1 MSVTTRVDALRILGL
16 NANASMDDIK
26 NAYKSLSKKYHPDVM
41 GENYTD
47 MFARI
52 NEAYDFLNNNP
63 ISSGRKV
70 LGNDEKAMV
79 RYASRRTNRD
89 TLKRREFKE
98 KQRKREKEEELRK
111 ASIEARRKK
120 EEEKRIREEAE
131 AEARRQIKAM
141 EMAIVISK
149 MLGNE

>member
-63 ISSGRKV
+63 ISSGR
-70 LGNDEKAMV
+70 NEKAMV

-131 AEARRQIKAM
+131 AEAQRQIKAM